1 MTHQDSVGTQ
11 PSKICLGDRLTGE
24 RQCPVTAQ
32 PLRAGSHATPT
43 PCGRGMTT
51 QAHTPS
57 VLKSLE
63 CHSHYSPTARLTG
76 VRAHPTSA
84 CPCIRT
90 QVLAWEGT
98 RQHVVAPRPS
108 ADRPVR
114 PTLPLR

>member
-1 MTHQDSVGTQ
+1 MSRNCPTLEGGKPRDAYPMRPWDDHPSPHSLGT
-11 PSKICLGDRLTGE
+11 
-24 RQCPVTAQ
+24 
-32 PLRAGSHATPT
+32 
-43 PCGRGMTT
+43 
-51 QAHTPS
+51 
-57 VLKSLE
+57 KSLK